1 MLEYHNKCFILFV
14 LFFTDNVLIDKLRYI
29 SDLFTSTIYL
39 LL

>member
-14 LFFTDNVLIDKLRYI
+14 LFFKDNALIDKLRYI
-29 SDLFTSTIYL
+29 SDLFPSTTYL